1 MKSSFVM
8 FLLISWEALFLNFKI
23 MTLEQSFR
31 PYDRQIWPC
40 SEILFNFIITCYFW
54 VSCCICYRFKPM
66 FTIICHCLLSK
77 RYCHSEHPLQI
88 RFILSDLWCNNFSLL
103 EVTHASSPS
112 ILVGCWLRK
121 VVEAR
126 WSSSIHKTVPIM

>member
-31 PYDRQIWPC
+31 PC
-40 SEILFNFIITCYFW
+40 SEILFNFIITCYFR

-77 RYCHSEHPLQI
+77 RYCHSEYPLQI

-121 VVEAR
+121 VVEVR
-126 WSSSIHKTVPIM
+126 WPSSIHKTVPII